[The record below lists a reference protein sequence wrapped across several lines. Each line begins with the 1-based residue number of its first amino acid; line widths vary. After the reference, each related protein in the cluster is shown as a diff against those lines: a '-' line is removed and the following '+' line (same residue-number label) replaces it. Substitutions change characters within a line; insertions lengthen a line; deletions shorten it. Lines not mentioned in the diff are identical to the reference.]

1 MTITNTRRFYRGE
14 IWTTIAYAFPHERDE
29 YVTPRERPV
38 LIVQNDEDNAAS
50 GYPIVLIAP
59 ITTRKLDRI
68 YEQDVFLP
76 ADQTGLLYDSKVLLG
91 LTTTL
96 LKTDL
101 EHCIGQVSGLLM
113 EEVDAKL
120 LRLFG
125 LL

>member
-68 YEQDVFLP
+68 YI
-76 ADQTGLLYDSKVLLG
+76 ASLLYVWCHRKERVKS
-91 LTTTL
+91 
-96 LKTDL
+96 
-101 EHCIGQVSGLLM
+101 
-113 EEVDAKL
+113 AK
-120 LRLFG
+120 RR
-125 LL
+125 

>member
-1 MTITNTRRFYRGE
+1 M
-14 IWTTIAYAFPHERDE
+14 
-29 YVTPRERPV
+29 
-38 LIVQNDEDNAAS
+38 
-50 GYPIVLIAP
+50 LIAP

-91 LTTTL
+91 LTTAL